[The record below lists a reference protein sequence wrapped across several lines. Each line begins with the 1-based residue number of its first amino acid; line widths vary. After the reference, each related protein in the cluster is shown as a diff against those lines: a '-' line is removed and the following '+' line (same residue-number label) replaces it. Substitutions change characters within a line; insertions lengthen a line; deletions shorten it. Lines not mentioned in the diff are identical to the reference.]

1 VQVFYKSGNF
11 VAKWGSQGDA
21 EGELQKPESI
31 EVDSDGQ
38 VYVADTTN
46 NNVQLFIP
54 ANLTEVRN

>member
-1 VQVFYKSGNF
+1 VQVFDKSGNF

-46 NNVQLFIP
+46 NNVQLFIQD
-54 ANLTEVRN
+54 NSTDIQN